1 LIRDIELK
9 SGNKRAVI
17 LFHGLTGTPFELSR
31 FAKYLFS
38 LKFDVF
44 VPCLPGHC
52 TKPSALDK
60 IIWQDWSYFAQDK
73 YKTISNGYNE
83 VFISGIC
90 LGALLCLEISRN
102 FPVRAQ
108 ALLSPTLAIDG
119 WNLPW
124 YKFLLPLAFIP
135 PFIWFYSYK
144 ESDPYGIKNESVRRQ
159 VLRIMQNKSSGVYE
173 SYSAIAIRE
182 LLRFSKNVK
191 LYLNQIKTPTLVI
204 HSKQDDLCNIKN
216 ARELYNKI
224 SSKDKKFVEL
234 HDSYHMITLDNER
247 DMVFKECSDF
257 FIKYSECAEEIDEE
271 SG

>member
-1 LIRDIELK
+1 MIKDIELRA
-9 SGNKRAVI
+9 GNKRAVI

-31 FAKYLFS
+31 FAKYFLS

-52 TKPSALDK
+52 TKPSALDRVA
-60 IIWQDWSYFAQDK
+60 WQDWSYFAQDK
-73 YKTISNGYNE
+73 YKMISNKYNE

-90 LGALLCLEISRN
+90 LGALLCLEISRR
-102 FPVRAQ
+102 FSVKAQ

-119 WNLPW
+119 WNIPW
-124 YKFLLPLAFIP
+124 YRFLLPLAFIP

-144 ESDPYGIKNESVRRQ
+144 ESEPYGIKNESVRRQ

-173 SYSAIAIRE
+173 NYSAIAIRE
-182 LLRFSKNVK
+182 LLRFSKSVK
-191 LYLNQIKTPTLVI
+191 LYLKEIKTPTLVI
-204 HSKQDDLCNIKN
+204 HSTQDDLCNIKN
-216 ARELYNKI
+216 ARDLYNRL

-234 HDSYHMITLDNER
+234 HDSYHMVTLDNER

-257 FIKYSECAEEIDEE
+257 FIKYSEVVDEQD
-271 SG
+271 SQI